1 MFVFVVFFFLFQ
13 VKTRALQSWASGISL
28 YPKKIK
34 MLFFSSVIPYV
45 FLAFNISLGKSLNIH
60 MPPASSHTDEDILYV
75 QTLAAAP
82 Y

>member
-1 MFVFVVFFFLFQ
+1 
-13 VKTRALQSWASGISL
+13 
-28 YPKKIK
+28 

-60 MPPASSHTDEDILYV
+60 MPPASSHADEDLLYV